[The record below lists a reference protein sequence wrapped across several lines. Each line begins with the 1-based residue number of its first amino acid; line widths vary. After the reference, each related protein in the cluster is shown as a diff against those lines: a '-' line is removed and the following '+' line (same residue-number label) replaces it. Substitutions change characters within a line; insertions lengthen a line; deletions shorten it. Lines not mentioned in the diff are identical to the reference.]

1 MGHPAPALKFLMATI
16 RATFS
21 LAGDVREYSSTAGS
35 EGAGAPGTP
44 VYSGKHD
51 HGDLPA
57 VRAESSVVLGLRAAK
72 ADSDTFLS
80 AAIESA
86 KLDKGEDPEAQVA
99 KKPRR

>member
-1 MGHPAPALKFLMATI
+1 MATV

-21 LAGDVREYSSTAGS
+21 LAGDMREYSSAAAGS

-72 ADSDTFLS
+72 ADSDAFLS